1 MNENPEGVPVGP
13 VHPAQ
18 PLAPEPGPSQP
29 SQSAEPV
36 EPNAEPVAEPNNA
49 PAAESASVAE
59 PVGEPKKKTGLIAGI
74 IALVVLVCAGVAV
87 ALLYPFGGDG
97 GGQNDRVPKALANLF
112 EKGAPT
118 NVGMD
123 GTITIN
129 NSAPTDGFPLTKLTI
144 DFDGKVN
151 TEKSVSLATAT
162 ITAFFSDNTKFSFDT
177 DEILAEGGDL
187 YVKISGLSDA
197 VDDYIGTVDEG
208 EILDCTEEDPDCV
221 IDGKDYPIITFLAM
235 LKQFGVVDI
244 VDEEW
249 ILISTDG
256 KDTSEELDEM
266 MAPTQCLVDALG
278 TVQDYSD
285 DVAKDY
291 NNSPFITYS
300 TENLAISKKKN
311 ELYKLGIDADKMAT
325 FVNKMKNYGFVNE
338 LFACMDVNA
347 TNTTVDADNLTE
359 AIEALPVTYVE
370 IDEDNHFTRVYLDM
384 ESLNDTY
391 SGTADIN
398 LSYPSSFTIETPS
411 EYIELEEVINKLFGG
426 LYDSM
431 FTY

>member
-13 VHPAQ
+13 VQPAQ
-18 PLAPEPGPSQP
+18 PLAPEPGPT
-29 SQSAEPV
+29 EP
-36 EPNAEPVAEPNNA
+36 AQPVAEPVNKA
-49 PAAESASVAE
+49 T
-59 PVGEPKKKTGLIAGI
+59 PVEEPKKKTGLIIGI

-87 ALLYPFGGDG
+87 ALLNPFGGGFG

-112 EKGAPT
+112 SEGAPT
-118 NVGMD
+118 NVEMD
-123 GTITIN
+123 GVITLS
-129 NSAPTDGFPLTKLTI
+129 NSAPTDGFPLTKITL

-151 TEKSVSLATAT
+151 TEKSVSSATAT
-162 ITAFFSDNTKFSFDT
+162 ITAFFEDNTKFSFDA
-177 DEILAEGGDL
+177 DEVLAEGGDL

-197 VDDYIGTVDEG
+197 IDDYLESVESNTVV
-208 EILDCTEEDPDCV
+208 DCADYEETDCV
-221 IDGKDYPIITFLAM
+221 IEGEENPIASFLAM
-235 LKQFGVVDI
+235 FEQFGVVDI
-244 VDEEW
+244 IDDEW
-249 ILISTDG
+249 ILISTKG
-256 KDTSEELDEM
+256 KDDENELNEL

-278 TVQDYSD
+278 TVKEYSD
-285 DVAKDY
+285 SVANDY

-300 TENLAISKKKN
+300 TENLAITKKKN

-325 FVNKMKNYGFVNE
+325 FVNKMGNYGFVNE
-338 LFACMDVNA
+338 LYACMGTTA
-347 TNTTVDADNLTE
+347 TNTEVDADNLAD
-359 AIEALPVTYVE
+359 AIKALPVTYVE
-370 IDEDNHFTRVYLDM
+370 IDENNHFTRVYLDM

-431 FTY
+431 LTY